1 MKLRCPEGAEVH
13 GRVARLPA
21 AEEALE
27 RRVEHDVV
35 ELAGVEEA
43 MPAYGGVLRGDA
55 LEGTAGEVGGEDDV
69 HDVLPDEGAPGG
81 DRVDDG
87 DRPFE
92 RKVVFD
98 PHFLLELAA
107 QGVDEALCGV

>member
-1 MKLRCPEGAEVH
+1 MNLRCPEGAEVH

-43 MPAYGGVLRGDA
+43 MAAHGGVLRGDA
-55 LEGTAGEVGGEDDV
+55 LEGAAGEVGG
-69 HDVLPDEGAPGG
+69 GAAASSRVQIAVSTVDFPLDASPTNAQTEPGESSSS
-81 DRVDDG
+81 R
-87 DRPFE
+87 
-92 RKVVFD
+92 
-98 PHFLLELAA
+98 AA
-107 QGVDEALCGV
+107 R